1 MLRSAMVVMALSA
14 AAVPALGQSTSTMR
28 RYNQPFQELDQAGA
42 WPFPWVAV
50 PSSAVHEFGILAE
63 RGYLAANTYV
73 PSSGEH
79 TGLARLVMQV
89 ARSIEFS
96 ALMTVTFE
104 NFAGQG
110 LGFYGRQ
117 NGGYLTFTSPHGQGY
132 AVFLEGFYQGCLGLW
147 YELDGDEI
155 RHQCTPVGAVVPGG
169 IQNGVPYRLR
179 YEVLQSAPGETVQRA
194 RVWPAS
200 DPEPRA
206 WHVVSDHLPDLAGEP
221 DPMTIPVLQEQR
233 GGYAVD
239 VFNFSGTA
247 RVYVDDLFIQPER

>member
-1 MLRSAMVVMALSA
+1 MVRAQCVALLLAVA
-14 AAVPALGQSTSTMR
+14 ALPALGQSTSTMR
-28 RYNQPFQELDQAGA
+28 RYIQPFQELDQANA

-50 PSSAVHEFGILAE
+50 PSSAIHDFGIGNE
-63 RGYLAANTYV
+63 RGYLAANTYI
-73 PSSGEH
+73 PSQGEH

-89 ARSIEFS
+89 ARAIDFS
-96 ALMTVTFE
+96 AVMTVTFE
-104 NFAGQG
+104 NFGGQG

-147 YELDGDEI
+147 YELDGDEV

-179 YEVLQSAPGETVQRA
+179 YEVLVGAPGETIQRA

-200 DPEPRA
+200 DTEPRA
-206 WHVVSDHLPDLAGEP
+206 WHVVSDHVPDMAGEP
-221 DPMTIPVLQEQR
+221 DPMTIPVLQELR

-247 RVYVDDLFIQPER
+247 RVYVDDLFIAPER